1 MIKYDLNNRVA
12 IVTGGAQGFG
22 LAVTERFIEAGAK
35 VVIWDIDK
43 DAIKKALDKV
53 NSENLEL
60 KEAIK
65 RRTVELDLKNREL
78 EIEAALEKVRSCTM
92 AMQHSDELQ
101 ETANKL
107 FLEVQA
113 LGIPSWSC
121 GFNILSE
128 DKTTCHIN
136 RAV

>member
-1 MIKYDLNNRVA
+1 MPDSKAQEGETL
-12 IVTGGAQGFG
+12 GAEQ
-22 LAVTERFIEAGAK
+22 ISK
-35 VVIWDIDK
+35 
-43 DAIKKALDKV
+43 
-53 NSENLEL
+53 ENQEL
-60 KEAIK
+60 RDAIK

-128 DKTTCHIN
+128 DKTTCKSWMSSEGKLQQPFTLIFKKGIPFS
-136 RAV
+136 RY